1 MEVKVNKQFLKDLVR
16 IPDPTKRKIEK
27 LVFEECGQCKS
38 LEETGIFTKLKGYK
52 NFYRAKFGVYRVG
65 VRYSE
70 DIIIFERALHRKDIY
85 NYFP

>member
-1 MEVKVNKQFLKDLVR
+1 LKDLLR
-16 IPDPTKRKIEK
+16 IPDPVRRKIEN
-27 LVFEECGQCKS
+27 LVFEECEHYKS
-38 LEETGIFTKLKGYK
+38 LEETGIFTKLKGHK
-52 NFYRAKFGVYRVG
+52 IFYRAKFGDYRVG